1 MIQTGEGIP
10 DELAD
15 DNIYYNKLSSSTK
28 TVALR
33 DFHNLYVKKL
43 LITSVSKPGETLID
57 YAVGKAGDLPKWI
70 SAKLGFVFGIDLN
83 KDCLENKKDGA
94 CARYLNYRKSF
105 KKMPAALFVNGNSG
119 HNIKSGEAM
128 LNDKAKQITHAVFGQ
143 GSKDEKKL
151 GAGVFAQFGKAVDG
165 FDISSCQF
173 AMHYFFENET
183 TLQKFMINLAECTKL
198 NGYFIGTC
206 YDGNLLFQKL
216 MNKECINMYDT
227 NDTKICEIK
236 KNYDNTV
243 FEPNI
248 SSLGYEIYV
257 YQESIGRMYVEYLV
271 NFAYLNRVMENY
283 GFRLLTLEEAQAI
296 GLPNSSGSFSDLYNT
311 MIEEIKIDKYKQND
325 YGDAAKMSAY
335 EKTIS
340 FLNKYVV
347 YKKISKITDVA
358 SVALE
363 LLEDTVLEPTV
374 YRPQKKTT
382 KKGVVVPAKKRID
395 LKLPKA
401 VNLHKTIRLL
411 EDVEIEIEED
421 DVAGVEEDKE
431 NNKKDEVNEEIIIVS
446 TPAPVKEKKT
456 RKPYTKKGALKI
468 AEEEIAPPIAAP
480 IAEIDDIIPVPK
492 SKKVAKPRAK
502 KIGKDDA
509 KDKAKDKAKE
519 EAIKEVAKEM
529 IVEVE
534 IPVKEKEVIKPVKVT
549 KTKKVKPVVAFE
561 VEEGEEEGK
570 GEGEIIIEK
579 EKKPKKAV
587 KPRAKKDKDK
597 EDK

>member
-1 MIQTGEGIP
+1 
-10 DELAD
+10 
-15 DNIYYNKLSSSTK
+15 
-28 TVALR
+28 
-33 DFHNLYVKKL
+33 
-43 LITSVSKPGETLID
+43 
-57 YAVGKAGDLPKWI
+57 
-70 SAKLGFVFGIDLN
+70 
-83 KDCLENKKDGA
+83 
-94 CARYLNYRKSF
+94 
-105 KKMPAALFVNGNSG
+105 
-119 HNIKSGEAM
+119 
-128 LNDKAKQITHAVFGQ
+128 
-143 GSKDEKKL
+143 
-151 GAGVFAQFGKAVDG
+151 
-165 FDISSCQF
+165 
-173 AMHYFFENET
+173 
-183 TLQKFMINLAECTKL
+183 
-198 NGYFIGTC
+198 
-206 YDGNLLFQKL
+206 
-216 MNKECINMYDT
+216 
-227 NDTKICEIK
+227 
-236 KNYDNTV
+236 
-243 FEPNI
+243 
-248 SSLGYEIYV
+248 
-257 YQESIGRMYVEYLV
+257 MYVEYLV

-363 LLEDTVLEPTV
+363 LLEETVLEPAV

-411 EDVEIEIEED
+411 EDVEIEEIEEIVED
-421 DVAGVEEDKE
+421 REKESVEEIVINIPEPVIKE
-431 NNKKDEVNEEIIIVS
+431 VI
-446 TPAPVKEKKT
+446 KEKKT

-480 IAEIDDIIPVPK
+480 IAEIDELVSKPK
-492 SKKVAKPRAK
+492 STKKVAKPRAK
-502 KIGKDDA
+502 K
-509 KDKAKDKAKE
+509 
-519 EAIKEVAKEM
+519 EVKEM

-534 IPVKEKEVIKPVKVT
+534 IPVKEVIKPVKVA

-561 VEEGEEEGK
+561 VEEE
-570 GEGEIIIEK
+570 GEGEGEEKEVIK

-587 KPRAKKDKDK
+587 KPRAKKDK